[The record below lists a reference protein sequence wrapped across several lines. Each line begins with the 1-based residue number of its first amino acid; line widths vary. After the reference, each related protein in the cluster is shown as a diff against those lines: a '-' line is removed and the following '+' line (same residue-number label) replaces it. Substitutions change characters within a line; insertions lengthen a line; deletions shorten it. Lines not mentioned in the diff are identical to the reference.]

1 MSAKPFTLV
10 HPAGLRIHPRL
21 TEAEAA
27 SAAAR
32 RSRNA
37 RTQYAWYDLP
47 AAVIGGDEVGLSLC
61 FYRGRLRGISLAL
74 VDEKYERSRAE
85 SSEAIERCRAEAT
98 REWFGRIGFPVRRYS
113 WGEVWAEFDETG
125 FGGGGG
131 VRF

>member
-21 TEAEAA
+21 TESEAA

-37 RTQYAWYDLP
+37 RTHYAWYDLP
-47 AAVIGGDEVGLSLC
+47 EAVIGGDEVWLSLC
-61 FYRGRLRGISLAL
+61 FFHGRLRGISLAL
-74 VDEKYERSRAE
+74 VGQDGATERGRTT
-85 SSEAIERCRAEAT
+85 AT